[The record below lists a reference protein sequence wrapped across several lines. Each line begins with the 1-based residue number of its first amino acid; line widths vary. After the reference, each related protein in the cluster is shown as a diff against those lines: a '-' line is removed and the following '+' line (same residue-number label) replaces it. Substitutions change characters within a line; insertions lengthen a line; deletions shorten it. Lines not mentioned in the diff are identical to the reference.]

1 MKGIIL
7 ILLIV
12 LLVGCTQKAEQVP
25 KAVSNLEKFKMATIE
40 APNIPAPNF
49 KLTDSNGKE
58 LTNENLKGKVYILQ
72 GYTYGCTSC
81 AEEIATLNK
90 IYTKYKDKGVEI
102 ISMDIVSED
111 IEIALETKKKY
122 NGGDWHWAL
131 DSDNVAV
138 KLEMKSLES
147 TYIIDKEGIIRY
159 KDETLS
165 DANILS
171 KEIEKLI

>member
-40 APNIPAPNF
+40 SPNIPAPNF
-49 KLTDSNGKE
+49 KLTDSNGNE
-58 LTNENLKGKVYILQ
+58 LTNENLNGKVYLLQ

-81 AEEIATLNK
+81 AEEVATLNK
-90 IYTKYKDKGVEI
+90 IYTKYNGKGVEI

-111 IEIALETKKKY
+111 IETALETKKKY

-131 DSDNVAV
+131 DNDDVAV
-138 KLEMKSLES
+138 KFKMKSLES
-147 TYIIDKEGIIRY
+147 TYIIDKDGVIRY
-159 KDETLS
+159 KDEAIS
-165 DANILS
+165 DADVLS

>member
-1 MKGIIL
+1 MKIIIL

-12 LLVGCTQKAEQVP
+12 LLAGCTQTSEKPDAL
-25 KAVSNLEKFKMATIE
+25 KNLEKFKMATIE

-102 ISMDIVSED
+102 ISMDIVSDD